1 VLAALRSE
9 TALSRVEA
17 ANLQKVFAL
26 NAFGPILVSKVGN
39 TLLHPRVLCSL
50 HADVIRAHSMGRL
63 VLLQAFSPLLINAA
77 KANGAS
83 E

>member
-1 VLAALRSE
+1 MVLAALRSE

-26 NAFGPILVSKVGN
+26 NAFGPILVSKVGQHAAAPSC
-39 TLLHPRVLCSL
+39 TLVV
-50 HADVIRAHSMGRL
+50 VIRAQSMRQL
-63 VLLQAFSPLLINAA
+63 VLLQAFAPLLINAA